1 MEICRLEDSKEA
13 EICARMMA
21 DSEPWITLKRGYEA
35 SLRILT
41 NLSREVYLAR
51 ENGEILGFIIIE
63 MNGTF
68 VGYIKSI
75 YTAPEW
81 RGRGVGSKL
90 MGFAED
96 RIFKE
101 APNVF
106 ACVSGFNK
114 RAQRLYKR
122 LGYEV
127 VGELKDYIISG
138 ESEILLRKTIATLS
152 EFARA
157 RR

>member
-1 MEICRLEDSKEA
+1 MEIVRLGDLEEA
-13 EICARMMA
+13 KACAKMMV

-35 SLRILT
+35 SLKIIT
-41 NLSREVYLAR
+41 DSNREVYLAR
-51 ENGEILGFIIIE
+51 ENGEILGFIVIE
-63 MNGTF
+63 MNGAF

-81 RGRGVGSKL
+81 GGRGVGGKL
-90 MGFAED
+90 MDYVED

-106 ACVSGFNK
+106 ICVSGFNK
-114 RAQRLYKR
+114 GAQRLYKR

-127 VGELKDYIISG
+127 VGELNDYIISG

-152 EFARA
+152 EFK